1 MDLLSVSR
9 FAARRWNDV
18 NMLVDRGAY
27 DTRTTCFR
35 SVPRPGRPGRAGRRA
50 RPVKRPGARY
60 LSAGLTRNLTCIGDR
75 YRSKTTRK
83 KISSLGH

>member
-35 SVPRPGRPGRAGRRA
+35 SVPVRPGRAAGA

>member
-18 NMLVDRGAY
+18 NMLVDARTRHTY
-27 DTRTTCFR
+27 DVA
-35 SVPRPGRPGRAGRRA
+35 SVLVRPGAGARARA